1 MTETEHRTQL
11 DEQLRAIEAGC
22 RDVDAGDLAGATRI
36 AAALA
41 AVFQPVGAAP
51 ALLGRVGGTY
61 ARLAS
66 GVPKAPHP
74 QQLFLPLVT
83 VTHQMGPHGGYVLQ
97 ASTGPAGLS
106 EPPRCRAALGR
117 VGSFRQVQAPD
128 WWKNE
133 PVMVID
139 HSKITRKDLA
149 LGAVAGEAE
158 PIREG
163 RPLKIVVA
171 MNYGVSLEVPLH
183 SARCAALRQ
192 IAHELL
198 GSPELLK
205 LAGRTRP

>member
-1 MTETEHRTQL
+1 MTDAEHRTQL
-11 DEQLRAIEAGC
+11 DEHLRAIEAAC
-22 RDVDAGDLAGATRI
+22 REFDAGDPAGAARI
-36 AAALA
+36 AGEVV
-41 AVFQPVGAAP
+41 AVFQPAGAAP
-51 ALLGRVGGTY
+51 ALLSRVGGTY

-74 QQLFLPLVT
+74 QHLFLPLVH
-83 VTHQMGPHGGYVLQ
+83 VSQQMGPHGGYVVQ
-97 ASTGPAGLS
+97 ASTGPAGLT
-106 EPPRCRAALGR
+106 EPPRCRAPLGR
-117 VGSFRQVQAPD
+117 VASFRQVQAPD
-128 WWKNE
+128 WWKTE

-163 RPLKIVVA
+163 RLLKIHIP
-171 MNYGVSLEVPLH
+171 MNYGVTLEVPWH
-183 SARCAALRQ
+183 DARCAALRQ

-205 LAGRTRP
+205 LAGRGRH